1 MFRFLRVCVVYLSLL
16 PSVAGE
22 CLVDNFDDHD
32 DDGWLHCGDWGER
45 KDPVWDASAGNY
57 CLGLGVPLRAP
68 PPPPLT
74 VMAERALA
82 GEESR
87 FSNGCARVTFSAGT
101 EVAGT
106 WTTHFVM
113 GLRTDCKHGGY
124 KAMLGPSFGRISIYR
139 RLELLADSFDVP
151 FEQGHSYRAEFCAI
165 GEDLSLKVWPLYSVE
180 PREPQLTASNDLF
193 EKGNIA
199 LGVFIENDNRG
210 PNVLGCF
217 DDVSFIPS
225 SQCVGDFDCNGQV
238 DRTDLSIIID
248 AWGSYEPCTRKEL
261 QDLDGD
267 CAVGFSDVLALA
279 NHWGS
284 CDGS

>member
-1 MFRFLRVCVVYLSLL
+1 MV
-16 PSVAGE
+16 G
-22 CLVDNFDDHD
+22 
-32 DDGWLHCGDWGER
+32 GDWGGR
-45 KDPVWDASAGNY
+45 KGAVWDASAGNY
-57 CLGLGVPLRAP
+57 CLGLGVPLCA
-68 PPPPLT
+68 PPPLT
-74 VMAERALA
+74 VVTEWALA

-87 FSNGCARVTFSAGT
+87 FSNGCARVTFQAGT

-113 GLRTDCKHGGY
+113 GLRADCKHGGY

-151 FEQGHSYRAEFCAI
+151 FEQGQSYRAEFCAI
-165 GEDLSLKVWPLYSVE
+165 GVDLSLKVWPLDSVE
-180 PREPQLTASNDLF
+180 PEESQLRANNDLY
-193 EKGNIA
+193 ERGNIA

-217 DDVSFIPS
+217 DDVSFVPTP
-225 SQCVGDFDCNGQV
+225 QCVGDFNCNGQV
-238 DRTDLSIIID
+238 ARADLSAIIN
-248 AWGSYEPCTRKEL
+248 AWGSHEPCTRKEL